1 MTEPGVVTTASAP
14 PASETAPAAADAVSG
29 VAAGLLVLVAVGVAP
44 DRWVV
49 FAVAVAA
56 ALAVAIRARV
66 SWCSVPAA
74 LIVAV
79 GGWLFRQT
87 VEVPLL
93 VAIGLAFGLAVG
105 VLAARKA
112 ASDQVRRVTRVAV
125 IAAATTALLIVV
137 LDFVFSTH
145 AALVTGAVVAVAI
158 ALVSIVINARARRRP
173 NMSAVVA
180 LVLSIVLTGSAT
192 FWIGANAATA
202 TWFGALTYHGPR
214 DGNEVALT
222 FDDGPNAT
230 TTLALQ
236 RILDRYGVKATFF
249 EVGKAV
255 AARPDISRALFA
267 DGQLLGNHSYH
278 HDSWRWLDPL
288 YPELMRTQNAI
299 ARYVGAC
306 PTYYRPPHGQHTPF
320 LADVVEGD
328 HMKMVTWDD
337 STSDWTTTDGSRIAR
352 RILAKVKPG
361 SIIDLH
367 DGLDGR
373 VNVDRTVLVRALPLI
388 LNGLRERG
396 LHPVRLDVLLGD
408 RPYRGK
414 C

>member
-1 MTEPGVVTTASAP
+1 MTEIGVVTTP
-14 PASETAPAAADAVSG
+14 PAPSPSERGPTAAVVLRG
-29 VAAGLLVLVAVGVAP
+29 VAGGLLVLPIVGVAV
-44 DRWVV
+44 DRAAVFMLAAIVTLVV
-49 FAVAVAA
+49 ATC
-56 ALAVAIRARV
+56 ARP
-66 SWCSVPAA
+66 SWCIVPAA
-74 LIVAV
+74 LVLGACT
-79 GGWLFRQT
+79 WLFTQT
-87 VEVPLL
+87 VEAPLL
-93 VAIGLAFGLAVG
+93 LLIGLPFGLALGLLVPRPG
-105 VLAARKA
+105 AVNRDNRATAAIPTVA
-112 ASDQVRRVTRVAV
+112 TVPIILIIDQ
-125 IAAATTALLIVV
+125 
-137 LDFVFSTH
+137 VFSTH
-145 AALVTGAVVAVAI
+145 AALVTGSVVAVIVALALTAI
-158 ALVSIVINARARRRP
+158 DPPSRGAPNAWTAVAL
-173 NMSAVVA
+173 VVA
-180 LVLSIVLTGSAT
+180 LMIVASAT

-202 TWFGALTYHGPR
+202 TWFGALTFHGPR
-214 DGNEVALT
+214 NSNEVAIT

-230 TTLALQ
+230 TTLGLQ
-236 RILDRYGVKATFF
+236 HILDRYGVKATFF

-255 AARPDISRALFA
+255 AARPDISRALLA

-288 YPELMRTQNAI
+288 YPELARTQHTI
-299 ARYVGAC
+299 ARFTGVC

-320 LADVVEGD
+320 LSDVVEGA

-337 STSDWTTTDGSRIAR
+337 STSDWTTNDAGRIAR

-388 LNGLRERG
+388 LDGLRARG
-396 LHPVRLDVLLGD
+396 LHPVRLDALLGD